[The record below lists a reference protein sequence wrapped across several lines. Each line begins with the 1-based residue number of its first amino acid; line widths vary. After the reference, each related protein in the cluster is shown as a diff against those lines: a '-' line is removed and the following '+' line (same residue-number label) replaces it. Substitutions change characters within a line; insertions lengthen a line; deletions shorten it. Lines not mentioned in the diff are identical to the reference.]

1 MKHFMMPIGMA
12 FLIFPLIA
20 ILFTLPYIVYQYR
33 KFGSILFVKT
43 AIVYSFILY
52 LLTTYFLVILP
63 LPPIEE
69 VASLT
74 TAKVQLIPFRFVFD
88 FFKDSGFVWN
98 QFSTYFKAITSPSF
112 YNVLFNVFLTLPFA
126 VYLRYYFGFNSF
138 KTIVCTFL
146 LSLFFE
152 LTQLS
157 GLYGIYPRP
166 YRLFDVDDLFTN
178 TLGGCIGYL
187 ITPLFSFFLPSR
199 EEIDKAAFK
208 KGERVSYFRRL
219 CAFCFDLAFALFF
232 TILIPTN
239 WMIGKYIIVIVC
251 YFILIPYLTRGQTIG
266 KWIVKI
272 KIVTEEDKVPTL
284 SNLLVRYG
292 LLYFVLLPAPFYC
305 IYLLS
310 ILGYFPPIIIFTLLF
325 LLFILGGSYAVFCF
339 HSFIAIIS
347 RKNTLWYE
355 SLSKTKH
362 SSTVYIPKQEK
373 IT

>member
-1 MKHFMMPIGMA
+1 MMPIGMA